1 MVELNTI
8 EVSDVFNYL
17 KKVDNKSV
25 KLLLSDPPYGMS
37 IDEWD
42 VFENEESYFKFMY
55 DWLSIAID
63 KVTDDGSIYL
73 FNNSYNSAHILN
85 FLQQKGLFF
94 QNWITWYKK
103 DGFTSIKKRYNRV
116 QETILF
122 FTKDKKNYTFNYD
135 DIRIP
140 YESTSRIEAAK
151 KTGILKNG
159 KRWYPNQNGKLC
171 TDVWEFTSEK
181 NRNRINGKTVKQF
194 HTTQKPVEMIERI
207 IRASTNVGDLI
218 LDPFMGS
225 GTTALASKNL
235 NRNFIGCDLNPEYV
249 EFSLKR
255 LV

>member
-1 MVELNTI
+1 MIEINSI
-8 EVSDVFNYL
+8 EVSDVLDYL
-17 KKVDNKSV
+17 KKVNDKSV
-25 KLLLSDPPYGMS
+25 KLLLTDPPYGIS

-42 VFENEESYFKFMY
+42 VFKDEESYFKFMY

-122 FTKDKKNYTFNYD
+122 FTKHNKNYTFNYD
-135 DIRIP
+135 DIRVP
-140 YESTSRIEAAK
+140 YESKSRIEIAK

-159 KRWYPNQNGKLC
+159 KRWYPNTNGKLC
-171 TDVWEFTSEK
+171 PDVWEFTSEK
-181 NRNRINGKTVKQF
+181 NRNRVNGKMVNQF
-194 HTTQKPVEMIERI
+194 HATQKPIEMIERI
-207 IRASTNVGDLI
+207 IKASTNEGDLI

-225 GTTALASKNL
+225 GTTAVAAKNL
-235 NRNFIGCDLNPEYV
+235 NRNFIGCDLNPKYV